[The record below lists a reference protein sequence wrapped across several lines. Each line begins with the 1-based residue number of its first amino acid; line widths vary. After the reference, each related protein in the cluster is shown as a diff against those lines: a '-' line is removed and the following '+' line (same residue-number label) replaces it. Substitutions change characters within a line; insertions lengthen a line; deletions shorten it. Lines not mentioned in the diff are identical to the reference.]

1 MRIELD
7 SILNWTANETG
18 KSSTGTLR
26 SGKESS
32 RGLSTRDL
40 VYIAVLAAIWT
51 GSENVLG
58 AQLHAMNIPF
68 NGIPLAAIAVFLMVT
83 GRSLVP
89 RAGSTILMGIVVALL
104 KVLSIGGVVLSPMI
118 AILME
123 ALLVELTMTV
133 GGINQLASSIGGML
147 AEMWSFVH
155 PFVIQPLLFGWQM
168 AVIYQKTILAGSK
181 LLGVDPANVI
191 LIIIV
196 ILVLHGVV
204 GVIAGVAGWRFSSR
218 AKRILSR

>member
-7 SILNWTANETG
+7 SILNWTANET
-18 KSSTGTLR
+18 KSSIGTPG

-40 VYIAVLAAIWT
+40 VYIAVLAAIWA

-58 AQLHAMNIPF
+58 GQLHAMNIPF

-104 KVLSIGGVVLSPMI
+104 KILSIGGVVLSPMI
-118 AILME
+118 AIFME

-133 GGINQLASSIGGML
+133 GGANQLASSIGGML
-147 AEMWSFVH
+147 TEMWSFAH
-155 PFVIQPLLFGWQM
+155 PFVIQPLLFGGQIL
-168 AVIYQKTILAGSK
+168 VIYEKTILAGSN
-181 LLGVDPANVI
+181 LLGVDPTNVI
-191 LIIIV
+191 LIILV